1 MKWFLLSLSH
11 LIIFGLGFVVGIIAY
26 PTIIQAESTMMRSEQ
41 ISTHIPT
48 QKNSQAV
55 INSAIADDSAPSS

>member
-26 PTIIQAESTMMRSEQ
+26 PTIIEAENSMMQSEL
-41 ISTHIPT
+41 STHV
-48 QKNSQAV
+48 QKDNSQPISVKHVAM
-55 INSAIADDSAPSS
+55 NQTSS